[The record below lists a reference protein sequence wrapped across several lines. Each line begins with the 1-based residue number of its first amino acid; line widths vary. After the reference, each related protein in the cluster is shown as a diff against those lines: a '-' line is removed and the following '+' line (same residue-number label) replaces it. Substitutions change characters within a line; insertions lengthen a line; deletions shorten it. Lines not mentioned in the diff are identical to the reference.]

1 MLHYPVYPPLS
12 SQAPKKSVVKD
23 NSDYFRPNDP
33 SPTAA
38 RIPSV
43 TCKRAQKE
51 FPRSTY
57 SPLPPP
63 SIPLAVSTNT
73 SSSPSSSSPS
83 TTSSKPPFRSPYIS
97 SRRTLS
103 NASAADSRP
112 WSSFTPVDSR
122 APSTPSVVSSTLED
136 VFAPGD
142 IFGEGTMLQ
151 GETVRRVSFD
161 SGSDKA
167 PEYEQPAREFEVVR
181 RLGAGS
187 YAVVYLV
194 CEVLSRPPPSDG
206 NLSMMGSME
215 FDDSPASR
223 PSQQIQYG
231 REYAIKCLSKAN
243 LDEDALAAQMTEVT
257 IHQSLR
263 SHPNI
268 VTLHRTLETSSFLFL
283 LLEFVPGEDLFYFLE
298 QARDHYENEN
308 DSTNSAD
315 SSCSSRTPP
324 TPSLLSNMDPSQ
336 QLSRT
341 RLRLISSMFSQ
352 MCDAVAA
359 CHDQQVFHR
368 DIKPENFIVTDG
380 WNATPDGR
388 QERKVVV
395 KLTDFGLSTT
405 DIQSSDMD
413 CGSAPYMSYECRN
426 NLAPTYRPRA
436 ADVWSLGIVLINML
450 YHCNPWTDTAQG
462 ACSSFNLYLRDPV
475 SFFMNRFAGMT
486 LSMAEVLANR
496 VFNILEHPEDDS
508 ARFTAE
514 AFGAWIR
521 DLPDILAPQAPSHRG
536 HKRTVSMASA
546 THGFPISTSTPMSHR
561 PSSRQ
566 VSGSTRVRTPAIPSR
581 SLSRAPSFNSP
592 IEAPQLS
599 ELSTVIDQEVE
610 EQEQEQEEKE
620 DLTPAGMTSRSTSTN
635 KRRKRG
641 ARKGK
646 GASSTPASGC
656 DKDDTLTT
664 LAVASQSLARELSRT
679 SKASGSAA
687 LQKTP
692 SFRSSSTKASKA
704 STSDSRR
711 SRPFEPVSMY
721 ALPTPLCSERAG
733 SRTGSSSRTSRTV
746 SSKASTPAPP
756 VPPIPSTV
764 TASRSAVPPAAP
776 VKKPSKWKLSFGKAH
791 AASVSPVDDVPLP
804 TSHTHLES
812 NSTMTTTA
820 SNVSNLIMGLSAP
833 PPSSASNYS
842 SADDASSWRRGR
854 RGRDL
859 SPPRSTKSS
868 KTGGRSPLPSYMT
881 GDGNSERAVSPNSTR
896 SGRPLA
902 SSSSSIA
909 SSNWRSSTSTASSAG
924 TSTSAFTRYSNNST
938 RSVSTAATSV
948 SSASWR
954 TNGKQLGQQSSPSAY
969 SQTYSGPPKNIK
981 IMEGVPWELFELPR
995 GQRPEP
1001 IGEIFNTPPQRKQRS
1016 RKPKDATGLDTI
1028 SERTPSHKVPMTRR
1042 DASTSTS
1049 DLTGPGLG
1057 GVVGD
1062 ENRPQKA
1069 LQKQQINALSKMLSA
1084 LRR

>member
-12 SQAPKKSVVKD
+12 SQVPKKPV
-23 NSDYFRPNDP
+23 
-33 SPTAA
+33 
-38 RIPSV
+38 
-43 TCKRAQKE
+43 KE

-63 SIPLAVSTNT
+63 SIPLAISTNT
-73 SSSPSSSSPS
+73 SSPSSSSPS
-83 TTSSKPPFRSPYIS
+83 TTSSKPPLRSPYIS

-103 NASAADSRP
+103 NVSAADSRP
-112 WSSFTPVDSR
+112 WSSFTPVESR
-122 APSTPSVVSSTLED
+122 APSTPSIVSSTLED

-142 IFGEGTMLQ
+142 IFGEGTTLQ
-151 GETVRRVSFD
+151 GETIRRVFD
-161 SGSDKA
+161 SGSFQSA
-167 PEYEQPAREFEVVR
+167 EYEQPAREFEVVR

-194 CEVLSRPPPSDG
+194 CEVLSRPPPSEG

-215 FDDSPASR
+215 LEGKSR

-324 TPSLLSNMDPSQ
+324 TPSLLSTMNPSQ

-380 WNATPDGR
+380 WNVAPDGR

-405 DIQSSDMD
+405 DVQSSDMD

-462 ACSSFNLYLRDPV
+462 ACSSFSLYLRDPV
-475 SFFMNRFAGMT
+475 NFFMNRFTGMT
-486 LSMAEVLANR
+486 LAVAEVLASR
-496 VFNILEHPEDDS
+496 VFNILDDHEDDS

-514 AFGAWIR
+514 AFGAWIK
-521 DLPDILAPQAPSHRG
+521 DLPDLLAPQAPSHRG
-536 HKRTVSMASA
+536 HKRTISVAST

-581 SLSRAPSFNSP
+581 SLSRAPSFSAP
-592 IEAPQLS
+592 IERSELS

-610 EQEQEQEEKE
+610 EQEQEEKE

-646 GASSTPASGC
+646 GASGTPAGN
-656 DKDDTLTT
+656 DKDDTLNT

-679 SKASGSAA
+679 SKASGSAT

-692 SFRSSSTKASKA
+692 SFKSSSTKASKA

-721 ALPTPLCSERAG
+721 AVPMPLCSDRTG
-733 SRTGSSSRTSRTV
+733 SRTGSSSRTV
-746 SSKASTPAPP
+746 STKASAVVAPAPMEP
-756 VPPIPSTV
+756 PTTSSVSTSRATVPPT
-764 TASRSAVPPAAP
+764 AP

-791 AASVSPVDDVPLP
+791 PAFISPTEDTPP
-804 TSHTHLES
+804 SHSHSEGNPAMS
-812 NSTMTTTA
+812 TTA
-820 SNVSNLIMGLSAP
+820 SNVTSLIMGLSAP
-833 PPSSASNYS
+833 APQSAASNHS

-868 KTGGRSPLPSYMT
+868 KNGGRSPLPSYMM
-881 GDGNSERAVSPNSTR
+881 GDHISERAVSPNSTR

-909 SSNWRSSTSTASSAG
+909 SSNWRSSMSTSSSAG

-1001 IGEIFNTPPQRKQRS
+1001 VGEVFGNGPPPRKQRS
-1016 RKPKDATGLDTI
+1016 RKPKDTTGLDTI
-1028 SERTPSHKVPMTRR
+1028 NERTPSQKVPMTRR

-1049 DLTGPGLG
+1049 DLTGVGFG
-1057 GVVGD
+1057 GSGGD
-1062 ENRPQKA
+1062 DRPTKA